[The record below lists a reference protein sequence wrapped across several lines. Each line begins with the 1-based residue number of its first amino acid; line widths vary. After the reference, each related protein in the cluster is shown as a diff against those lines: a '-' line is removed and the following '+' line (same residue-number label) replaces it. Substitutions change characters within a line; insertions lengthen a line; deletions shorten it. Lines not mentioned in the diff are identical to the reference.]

1 MHLARFEGLQ
11 SSDRGL
17 FFAAFLRAPGRHFS
31 RVARRT
37 TLARRNRA
45 GSCEAMHFAAGATRE
60 PMNKDGAIPVAALS
74 GSSASNAQAVPAA
87 I

>member
-1 MHLARFEGLQ
+1 
-11 SSDRGL
+11 
-17 FFAAFLRAPGRHFS
+17 
-31 RVARRT
+31 
-37 TLARRNRA
+37 
-45 GSCEAMHFAAGATRE
+45 MHFAAGATRE